1 MNNEVRQAYPL
12 SQELETQIF
21 DLLDKAW
28 EFLEKN
34 KIEEALAKSQEAWNL
49 LPEPKFN
56 TSCSHIILCDLI
68 PFLNVSGKYSES
80 KSLLYDWIFD
90 LKSSGFRIYETTPFI
105 LLGETHLHLSEIE
118 EAKSAFHEA
127 VKYGA
132 TKRDF
137 NEKPDFY
144 FEIAKKKLTDNDEIK
159 TLFELEIAKDFEP
172 KAIAIELS
180 DEVLEQ
186 IESLSEEGNE
196 FFDDED
202 FEKAITVWKQAL
214 ALIPNP
220 QNTYAETLW
229 LETSIGDAYFMMQN
243 HQEAFPH
250 FLNAKSNIEENAY
263 ENPFIMLRVGQLYFE
278 ANDFENAKEYLL
290 RAYMFEGEAIFEGS
304 KEKYFEFLKENV
316 NLSEV

>member
-1 MNNEVRQAYPL
+1 MNNEIRQAFSL
-12 SQELETQIF
+12 SEELEDQIF
-21 DLLDKAW
+21 DLQGQAW
-28 EFLEKN
+28 EYLEEN
-34 KIEEALAKSQEAWNL
+34 KIEKALETIQEAWNL

-68 PFLNVSGKYSES
+68 SFLNVSGKYAKA
-80 KSLLYDWIFD
+80 KSLVTDWIFD
-90 LKSSGFRIYETTPFI
+90 LKNSGFRIYETTPFI
-105 LLGETHLHLSEIE
+105 LLGETNLHLSEIE
-118 EAKSAFHEA
+118 EAKNAFQEA

-137 NEKPDFY
+137 SENPDFY
-144 FEIAKKKLTDNDEIK
+144 FEIAKKKLTDNTEIK
-159 TLFELEIAKDFEP
+159 KLFDLEIAKDFEP
-172 KAIAIELS
+172 KSVAVELS
-180 DEVLEQ
+180 DEVSEK

-196 FFDDED
+196 YFDDEEY
-202 FEKAITVWKQAL
+202 EKAIGVWKQAL

-229 LETSIGDAYFMMQN
+229 LETSIGDAYFMMEN

-263 ENPFIMLRVGQLYFE
+263 ENPFIMLRIGQLYFE
-278 ANDFENAKEYLL
+278 ANDLDKAKEYLL
-290 RAYMFEGEAIFEGS
+290 RAYMFEGKEIFEGS

-316 NLSEV
+316 DLSEE

>member
-1 MNNEVRQAYPL
+1 MNNEIRQAHPL
-12 SQELETQIF
+12 SQELEAQIF
-21 DLLDKAW
+21 DFQDKAW
-28 EFLEKN
+28 ELLEQN
-34 KIEEALAKSQEAWNL
+34 KIDEALSKSQEAWNL
-49 LPEPKFN
+49 LPEPKYN

-68 PFLNVSGKYSES
+68 PFLNVSGRYSEA
-80 KSLLYDWIFD
+80 KSLINDWIFD
-90 LKSSGFRIYETTPFI
+90 LKNSGFKIYETTPFI
-105 LLGETHLHLSEIE
+105 LLGETNLYLSEIE
-118 EAKSAFHEA
+118 DAKSAFQEA

-137 NEKPDFY
+137 SEKPGFY
-144 FEIAKKKLTDNDEIK
+144 FEISKKKITDNDEIK
-159 TLFELEIAKDFEP
+159 KLFELEIAKDFEP
-172 KAIAIELS
+172 KAIAVELS
-180 DEVLEQ
+180 DEVSDQ
-186 IESLSEEGNE
+186 IESLSEEGNDY
-196 FFDDED
+196 FDDENY
-202 FEKAITVWKQAL
+202 ENAIKVWKQAL
-214 ALIPNP
+214 ALIPDP

-304 KEKYFEFLKENV
+304 MEKYFDFLKQNV
-316 NLSEV
+316 KL